1 MHLVRI
7 DADFYPKLFFVPTES
22 PGGYSPYQHR
32 SSSKSLNSAQ
42 RQELDFD
49 TSSEEHAGTRSPSP
63 PQQSAGIQS
72 SNSSPAQ
79 QHTALSSQDSKT
91 SIMAKT
97 NQAPGGVQ
105 QYLER
110 SAAPTAQ
117 HPNVGPDPTP
127 PALPPK
133 TRKSKVLEA
142 PKVSEHS
149 DRGDSDM
156 DEETY
161 SSSQEKQ
168 KVKKV
173 CLFFKWTHFNGFPA
187 FIHCPRLS
195 IRSFIKYNTQN
206 CVF

>member
-1 MHLVRI
+1 
-7 DADFYPKLFFVPTES
+7 
-22 PGGYSPYQHR
+22 
-32 SSSKSLNSAQ
+32 
-42 RQELDFD
+42 
-49 TSSEEHAGTRSPSP
+49 
-63 PQQSAGIQS
+63 
-72 SNSSPAQ
+72 
-79 QHTALSSQDSKT
+79 
-91 SIMAKT
+91 MAKT

-173 CLFFKWTHFNGFPA
+173 CLFLNGLILMDSLLLYIALGSQLGAPFSIIHRIVSSSRNFLTLMEQNMIVCFLYTSITYNLMLGTTNCLF
-187 FIHCPRLS
+187 FITFACHCIYTVNERLHCNCMLHD
-195 IRSFIKYNTQN
+195 IP
-206 CVF
+206 CVFSLYWLV